1 MKLYKNYIDG
11 KWIESESKEIIQVDD
26 PSNGKIIGEISCA
39 KKTEVDLAVSA
50 AKNAFSSR
58 VLVDMPI
65 LERAKLMHRIAE
77 ETRKVANE
85 GGKMLC
91 YENGK
96 ALGSAIK
103 EFNDVADMFDY
114 YAGLTDKLE
123 GKTIPVSPTVF
134 DYTVLEPFGV
144 SAHIVPW
151 NFPLSMVGRSLACS
165 FATGNST
172 IVKTAELTPLS
183 ATFFAQAIENA
194 GVPNG
199 LINIICGYG
208 NEAGS
213 YLVSHAD
220 VNHVVFTGSVATG
233 KKILHACADKAIPAI
248 VELGGK
254 SAGIVYPD
262 ADLDQVIESARHGI
276 FGVAGQIC
284 TAMSRLVVHQS
295 VKDELIGKL
304 VDLSKSLKVGAGYEE
319 GVGLTPVIS
328 EKQLEKVEGYARS
341 GIQQG
346 AEAVHG
352 GKRIERDG
360 YFMEAT
366 VLNNVNQD
374 MTVAREE
381 IFGPVLSVLEYN
393 DQEEAIHIAND
404 TDYGLGAGVFTKDL
418 KKASWTASKLEAG
431 QVYVNKWFTGSHA
444 TPFGGYKQ
452 SGYSREKGIDALKS
466 YLQVKNV
473 GISLD

>member
-11 KWIESESKEIIQVDD
+11 KWLESESKDIIQVDD
-26 PSNGKIIGEISCA
+26 PATGKIIGEISCA
-39 KKTEVDLAVSA
+39 KKNEVDLAVSA
-50 AKNAFSSR
+50 AKAAFNSR
-58 VLVDMPI
+58 VLVDMPL
-65 LERAKLMHRIAE
+65 LERAKLMHRIAD
-77 ETRKVANE
+77 ETRKIADE

-96 ALGSAIK
+96 MMGSAIK

-123 GKTIPVSPTVF
+123 GKTIPVSNSVL
-134 DYTVLEPFGV
+134 DYTVLEPYGV
-144 SAHIVPW
+144 SAHIIPW
-151 NFPLSMVGRSLACS
+151 NFPIAMLGRSLACS

-172 IVKTAELTPLS
+172 IIKTAELTPLS
-183 ATFFAQAIENA
+183 ATIFAKAIENA
-194 GVPNG
+194 SVPPG
-199 LINIICGYG
+199 LINILCGYG
-208 NEAGS
+208 NEAGA
-213 YLVSHAD
+213 YLVSHPD
-220 VNHVVFTGSVATG
+220 VNHVVFTGSVLTG
-233 KKILHACADKAIPAI
+233 KKILHMAADKAIPAV

-262 ADLDQVIESARHGI
+262 ANLDDVINSAKSGI

-284 TAMSRLVVHQS
+284 TAMSRLVVHKS
-295 VKDELIGKL
+295 VKDELITKL

-319 GVGLTPVIS
+319 GVDLTPIIS
-328 EKQLEKVEGYARS
+328 ANQLEKVEGYARS
-341 GIQQG
+341 GIQAG

-352 GKRIERDG
+352 GKRVEREG

-366 VLNNVNQD
+366 VLNNVTQN

-381 IFGPVLSVLEYN
+381 IFGPVLSVIEYE
-393 DQEEAIHIAND
+393 DTEEAISIAND
-404 TDYGLGAGVFTKDL
+404 TDYGLGGGVFTKDL
-418 KKASWTASKLEAG
+418 NKAAWTANQLQSG

-452 SGYSREKGIDALKS
+452 SGYSREKGIQALNA
-466 YLQVKNV
+466 YLQIKNV
-473 GISLD
+473 GISLN